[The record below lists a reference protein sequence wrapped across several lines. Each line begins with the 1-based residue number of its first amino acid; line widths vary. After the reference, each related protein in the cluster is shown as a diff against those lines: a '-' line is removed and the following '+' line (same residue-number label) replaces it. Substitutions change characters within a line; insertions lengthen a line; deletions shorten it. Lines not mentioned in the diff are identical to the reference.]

1 MHMHQHVKLELQLC
15 IAYLMRLP
23 TPACTTGAKMLVN
36 SGMPAGQLPSAR
48 WRKSTRSNPSGS
60 CVELAEV
67 PGAVAVRNSRD
78 KRGPA
83 LIYPRAAMIAFLRGM
98 KNGEF
103 DALISLCAQAQQ
115 GNKTDRNRPATERLR
130 DDIVLCAPDRRVGPT
145 PARFPRSVPWRAV
158 SRPSGVGTECQ
169 STGSRSQNECG
180 SAQ

>member
-1 MHMHQHVKLELQLC
+1 
-15 IAYLMRLP
+15 
-23 TPACTTGAKMLVN
+23 MLVN

-83 LIYPRAAMIAFLRGM
+83 LIYPRAAMIAFLQGM

-103 DALISLCAQAQQ
+103 QALISLCAPARRAYETQ
-115 GNKTDRNRPATERLR
+115 RNRPATQRLR
-130 DDIVLCAPDRRVGPT
+130 DDIVLCAPDRR
-145 PARFPRSVPWRAV
+145 
-158 SRPSGVGTECQ
+158 
-169 STGSRSQNECG
+169 
-180 SAQ
+180 